1 MFGKILIALILLVIA
16 AGVLFAV
23 GPRVAVDTTI
33 TFDGAQIGDDIEAYL
48 AQRESRFDDIRDGL
62 EKEIVWAYP
71 ASKART
77 PLSVVYMH
85 GFSSS
90 KGETR
95 PLADI
100 VARKTGANLFYTR
113 LTGHG
118 RDGEAMAEA
127 TVNAWVNDMAEAAE
141 VGRRIGEKVIV
152 IGTSTGG
159 GIAAWAAT
167 EPPLLDRV
175 AALVF
180 ISPNFGIRESGAG
193 LLTLPW
199 GETLARL
206 IAGDERS
213 YEPQNELHAHHNT
226 TRYPI
231 AAVLPLAAMTTL
243 ASAAPYDGVAIPA
256 LFILSDADKVV
267 RPGATREIAR
277 MWGGDW
283 EIVAVDN
290 ADDPSQHVIAGDT
303 LSPSTTDELAAK
315 IVDWIGK
322 AVE

>member
-16 AGVLFAV
+16 VGALFAV

-33 TFDGAQIGDDIEAYL
+33 TFDGAQIGDDIEVYL

-127 TVNAWVNDMAEAAE
+127 TVNAWVNDMAEEAE
-141 VGRRIGEKVIV
+141 IGRRIGEKVIV
-152 IGTSTGG
+152 IGTSAGG
-159 GIAAWAAT
+159 SIAAWSADRSLRRSWVLR
-167 EPPLLDRV
+167 PSSWPSFSRPL
-175 AALVF
+175 
-180 ISPNFGIRESGAG
+180 ESG
-193 LLTLPW
+193 
-199 GETLARL
+199 
-206 IAGDERS
+206 S
-213 YEPQNELHAHHNT
+213 
-226 TRYPI
+226 
-231 AAVLPLAAMTTL
+231 
-243 ASAAPYDGVAIPA
+243 
-256 LFILSDADKVV
+256 
-267 RPGATREIAR
+267 
-277 MWGGDW
+277 
-283 EIVAVDN
+283 
-290 ADDPSQHVIAGDT
+290 
-303 LSPSTTDELAAK
+303 
-315 IVDWIGK
+315 
-322 AVE
+322 